1 MTETP
6 DPCPEDTGS
15 EEFADEPCELCGLC
29 CRVLGPGIAPTE
41 TDLLRWMENGRTD
54 ILRHF
59 SAVLEDG
66 RRVACSALVPLDLGD
81 LVTVELRDTETGEL
95 PVACPFLMRTEKKRY
110 ICSIHGTKPEMCINY
125 QPWLQGET
133 CFNRCRALEKARLK
147 RWAGDMRPDTRR

>member
-6 DPCPEDTGS
+6 DPCPEDAGS

-41 TDLLRWMENGRTD
+41 TDLLRWMENGRID

-125 QPWLQGET
+125 QPWLFKET
-133 CFNRCRALEKARLK
+133 GRFTCKALMTAGLK
-147 RWAGDMRPDTRR
+147 RDVDRMRG